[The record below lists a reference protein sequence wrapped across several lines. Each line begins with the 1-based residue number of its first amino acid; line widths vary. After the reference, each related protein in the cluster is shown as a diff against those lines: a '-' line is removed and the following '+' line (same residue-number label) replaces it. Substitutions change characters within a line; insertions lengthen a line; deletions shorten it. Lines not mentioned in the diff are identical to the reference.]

1 MTRATFVA
9 FVAAIAVAAAPALVG
24 AQRRATRAPA
34 SGAAQAPVPPVPAAP
49 GVGAVPGASGAAV
62 SRAAVQAAIDKLA
75 SFDFKTRTDAS
86 RTVRRASADVAVPA
100 LGRAVRSQTADEYVR
115 FRAAVLL
122 TDFGDAAGPVL
133 RDMIGDKNDRVRAV
147 AYQWFERHP
156 SPDVLPALLAAL
168 PGERSEFVRPA
179 LTRALAAYGN
189 DPRVQQ
195 ALPPL
200 VERGEDLFRGAL
212 IEALGD
218 YRATYALDDLTKVA
232 RIEGPLQD
240 DAVTAIG
247 ELGDPSARPL
257 LAELQKSG
265 PRELQPTIS
274 AASCLVGIDCAAQQK
289 YIQDALT
296 FAVRGGADDALL
308 RGAVHA
314 LGVLALHG
322 HEDALNSLFDA
333 GIGAQDPVQSAV
345 TLGIGTVALRSPL
358 TLFHVLERRTDQ
370 DAALSLVLDAFD
382 MLSEDFDEEQFYVA
396 IRSQYWA
403 AAEGSTERRTAERLI
418 QKLEF

>member
-1 MTRATFVA
+1 
-9 FVAAIAVAAAPALVG
+9 
-24 AQRRATRAPA
+24 
-34 SGAAQAPVPPVPAAP
+34 
-49 GVGAVPGASGAAV
+49 
-62 SRAAVQAAIDKLA
+62 
-75 SFDFKTRTDAS
+75 
-86 RTVRRASADVAVPA
+86 
-100 LGRAVRSQTADEYVR
+100 
-115 FRAAVLL
+115 
-122 TDFGDAAGPVL
+122 
-133 RDMIGDKNDRVRAV
+133 V

-189 DPRVQQ
+189 DPRVRQ

-200 VERGEDLFRGAL
+200 VDRGEDLFRGAV

-218 YRATYALDDLTKVA
+218 YRARYALADLVAVA

-247 ELGDPSARPL
+247 KLGDPSAGPL
-257 LAELQKSG
+257 LAELRQSG

-274 AASCLVGIDCAAQQK
+274 AASCLLGIDCAAQQK
-289 YIQDALT
+289 YIQDALA
-296 FAVRGGADDALL
+296 FAVRGGTDDPLL
-308 RGAVHA
+308 RSAVHA

-322 HEDALNSLFDA
+322 HEDALDVLFDA
-333 GIGAQDPVQSAV
+333 GIGAHDPVQSAI

>member
-1 MTRATFVA
+1 MTRAASVFV
-9 FVAAIAVAAAPALVG
+9 VAAIAAASAPAL
-24 AQRRATRAPA
+24 AARAVQQAPA
-34 SGAAQAPVPPVPAAP
+34 RPAPPATAAPGPAAP
-49 GVGAVPGASGAAV
+49 GAAAV
-62 SRAAVQAAIDKLA
+62 SPAAVQAAIDKLA

-86 RTVRRASADVAVPA
+86 RTVRRAPADVAVPA
-100 LGRAVRSQTADEYVR
+100 LERAVRSQQADEYVR

-122 TDFGDAAGPVL
+122 ADFGDVAGPVL

-189 DPRVQQ
+189 DPRVRQ

-200 VERGEDLFRGAL
+200 VDRGEDLFRGAV

-218 YRATYALDDLTKVA
+218 YRARYALADLVAVA

-247 ELGDPSARPL
+247 KLGDPSAGPL
-257 LAELQKSG
+257 LAELRQSG

-274 AASCLVGIDCAAQQK
+274 AASCLLGIDCAAQQK
-289 YIQDALT
+289 YIQDALA
-296 FAVRGGADDALL
+296 FAVRGGTDDPLL
-308 RGAVHA
+308 RSAVHA

-322 HEDALNSLFDA
+322 HEDALDVLFDA
-333 GIGAQDPVQSAV
+333 GIGAHDPVQSAI

-358 TLFHVLERRTDQ
+358 TLFHVLERRPDQ